1 MRRAAE
7 HGTNRATRVALSGP
21 RSVGHRL
28 ETSSG
33 SLDGLMGAP
42 IGYLDPGSGSMILQV
57 VAGGAAA
64 AAVAGRLFWRRIAT
78 ALRLKKK
85 DDAPDA

>member
-1 MRRAAE
+1 MRLAAE
-7 HGTNRATRVALSGP
+7 HGTNRLAAPATSGSSP
-21 RSVGHRL
+21 LGYRS
-28 ETSSG
+28 ETSFA
-33 SLDGLMGAP
+33 SLGGLMSALL
-42 IGYLDPGSGSMILQV
+42 GYLDPGSGSMILQV

-85 DDAPDA
+85 DDTPDA